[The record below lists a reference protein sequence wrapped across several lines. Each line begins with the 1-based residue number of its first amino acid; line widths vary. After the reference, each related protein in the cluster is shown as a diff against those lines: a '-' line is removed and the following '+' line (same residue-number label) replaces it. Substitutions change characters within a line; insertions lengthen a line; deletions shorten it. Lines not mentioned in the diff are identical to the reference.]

1 MPHGADINRHLRLE
15 RTDMSLERIL
25 LIKQYRDSNVTE
37 CKKALESSPEHYS
50 VVVANS
56 YDEGRMLLRERTESD
71 AERLRLVIIDSEDVD
86 AYTLELLENIRG
98 SDSSMPITVL
108 TKTASSKTRQS
119 LTLLSTECIIKTG
132 EYEKFL
138 WQAVKGSLARNF
150 NSVSRMST
158 KPKRVFRPFVAT
170 KKKA

>member
-1 MPHGADINRHLRLE
+1 
-15 RTDMSLERIL
+15 MSLQRL
-25 LIKQYRDSNVTE
+25 LMIKQFRDSNVTD
-37 CKKALESSPEHYS
+37 CKAALESSPEHYA

-56 YDEGRMLLRERTESD
+56 YDEGRLMLRERTESEAD
-71 AERLRLVIIDSEDVD
+71 RLRLVIIDADDVD

-98 SDSSMPITVL
+98 SDSSMPIIVL

-119 LTLLSTECIIKTG
+119 LTLLSSECIIKTG
-132 EYEKFL
+132 SYEKFL